1 MVAFSRSMM
10 GLPKLLLMDEP
21 SLGLA
26 PNIVDD
32 IFRIA
37 KSIAKESGL
46 TIIVVEQDVRK
57 ALKFADRGY
66 VLENGII
73 SISGTSDELMG
84 NEEIKKAYLGF

>member
-1 MVAFSRSMM
+1 
-10 GLPKLLLMDEP
+10 MDEP
-21 SLGLA
+21 SIGLP

-37 KSIAKESGL
+37 KKIAQERGL

-66 VLENGII
+66 VLENGVI
-73 SISGTSDELMG
+73 SISGTSDELLG
-84 NEEIKKAYLGF
+84 NEQIKKAYLGF

>member
-1 MVAFSRSMM
+1 MVAFSRAMM
-10 GLPKLLLMDEP
+10 GLPKVLLMDEP

-37 KSIAKESGL
+37 KKIAKESGL

-66 VLENGII
+66 VLENGVI
-73 SISGTSDELMG
+73 SISGTSEELMG

>member
-37 KSIAKESGL
+37 KCIAKESGL

>member
-1 MVAFSRSMM
+1 
-10 GLPKLLLMDEP
+10 MDEP

-37 KSIAKESGL
+37 KKIAKENGL

-66 VLENGII
+66 VLENGVI